1 MTSDSITVLELNDL
15 KNEVFLAID
24 RSRYFWRQ
32 CVDTNRIFQ
41 EISKIEQYQSIIK
54 DLLQDHIN
62 KLIIDEK
69 L

>member
-1 MTSDSITVLELNDL
+1 MTSDNITVLEVNDL
-15 KNEVFLAID
+15 KSEVFLAIN

-32 CVDTNRIFQ
+32 CANTNRIFQ

-54 DLLQDHIN
+54 DLLQDHID
-62 KLIIDEK
+62 KLIIDER